1 MKNSVLSSTSNYVHD
16 NKEFIINNVADYLL
30 LNVQNE
36 EFGYYFYL
44 SDDEIYEYENAT
56 SYKRNKTRIEI
67 EKFIVTNFNYNINLN
82 SKS

>member
-1 MKNSVLSSTSNYVHD
+1 MKNSILDFTNNFVHD
-16 NKEFIINNVADYLL
+16 NKEFIINNVANYLL
-30 LNVQNE
+30 SNVQNE

-67 EKFIVTNFNYNINLN
+67 EKFIVTNFNYNINL
-82 SKS
+82 